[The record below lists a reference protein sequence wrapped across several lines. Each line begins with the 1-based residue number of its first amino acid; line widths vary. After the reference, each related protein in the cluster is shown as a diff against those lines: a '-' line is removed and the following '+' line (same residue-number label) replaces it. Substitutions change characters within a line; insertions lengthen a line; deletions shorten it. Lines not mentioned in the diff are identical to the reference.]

1 MNHTA
6 ADTWRNPFQHW
17 PGSLP
22 KQGLLVT
29 NFGEQIAFT
38 NFLVSGTAVLVERDK
53 PDTIGARKV
62 VLDYGAISAVKL
74 TDPGDIARFQVL
86 GFQPPV

>member
-1 MNHTA
+1 MNQTPS
-6 ADTWRNPFQHW
+6 DTWRNLFQHW

-29 NFGEQIAFT
+29 NFGEQIPFT

-74 TDPGDIARFQVL
+74 TDPADIARYQVL
-86 GFQPPV
+86 GFQSPM

>member
-1 MNHTA
+1 MERGSSE
-6 ADTWRNPFQHW
+6 TWRNVFQQW

-22 KQGLLVT
+22 KQGVIVT
-29 NFGEQIAFT
+29 NFGEQIAFV

-62 VLDYGAISAVKL
+62 VIDFTAISAMKL
-74 TDPGDIARFQVL
+74 TDPSDLARYQVL
-86 GFQPPV
+86 GFQPPM